1 MIQLGFVI
9 VKEIIFKSN
18 SDDSLAMLIIHEREK
33 LIQIIIFFAKNTLNC
48 GKTKLFKLLY
58 FLDFEHYMQTGR
70 SVTGLQ
76 YSAWKMGPVPT
87 ALFEE
92 IETPEPDMA
101 EALVFTEVQTNY
113 GRPMLS
119 IKPIQEFSD
128 KFFSNREKKLL
139 DKLVSEYKNSKAED
153 MIEATHLENMPW
165 DRVYN
170 KEHNPRGVIPY
181 EYALKVNEREEMLQ
195 LIKEREEMIKAI
207 N

>member
-1 MIQLGFVI
+1 
-9 VKEIIFKSN
+9 
-18 SDDSLAMLIIHEREK
+18 MLIVHEREK

-87 ALFEE
+87 ALYDE

-101 EALVFTEVQTNY
+101 EALTFTELPTSY

-119 IKPIQEFSD
+119 IKPAKDFSD
-128 KFFSNREKKLL
+128 IFFSNREKKLL
-139 DKLVSEYKNSKAED
+139 EKLASEYKNSKAED

-165 DRVYN
+165 DKVYN
-170 KEHNPRGVIPY
+170 QEHKPQAIIPY
-181 EYALKVNEREEMLQ
+181 EYALKVNEREEML
-195 LIKEREEMIKAI
+195 IMIHEREELIRAIK
-207 N
+207 